1 MITFTTTATV
11 RPELIEAT
19 YSNFSQ
25 NLKGINLKQCEL
37 IINVDPIP
45 ADSLFQKPKIIEIAQ
60 KYFGTVTYNFPETPN
75 FPMALRWV
83 WSNTKTQYVFNLEDD
98 WRLSTRVEV
107 PQLIQMLEQSPG
119 AIGVSLNAYLFASN
133 PYRIRLSPGLF
144 RGDWVR
150 EAAQH
155 IQPSRCPEKQLRTRI
170 PVELVK
176 PMLNFPEYKVSKLG
190 KIIVFDTGREWRER
204 RGLIKNNQ
212 NDNVGFTTWKKKR

>member
-1 MITFTTTATV
+1 MITFTTTATI

-19 YSNFSQ
+19 YSNFAQ
-25 NLKGINLKQCEL
+25 NLKGVNLKQCEL
-37 IINVDPIP
+37 IINVDPMP
-45 ADSLFQKPKIIEIAQ
+45 TDRLFQKPKIIEIAQ

-98 WRLSTRVEV
+98 WRLSTNVEI
-107 PQLIQMLEQSPG
+107 PQLIQALELNPH
-119 AIGVSLNAYLFASN
+119 AIGVSLNAYLFSSN
-133 PYRIRLSPGLF
+133 PNRIRLSPGLF

-150 EAAQH
+150 DVAQH
-155 IQPSRCPEKQLRTRI
+155 IQPSRCPEKQLRNNI
-170 PVELVK
+170 PNHLIR
-176 PMLNFPEYKVSKLG
+176 PMINFPDYKVAKLG